1 MDRSITFMPINPQ
14 KTWDYWALKIIK
26 DNIDKGSMAEEE
38 GFEPSKGFHPC
49 RFSRPVHST
58 ALPPLR
64 KKMRSAVGDAVKLI
78 SQTG

>member
-1 MDRSITFMPINPQ
+1 MGLLGI
-14 KTWDYWALKIIK
+14 KIIK
-26 DNIDKGSMAEEE
+26 GNMQKGSVAEEE

-64 KKMRSAVGDAVKLI
+64 KKMRSAVGNAVTLI